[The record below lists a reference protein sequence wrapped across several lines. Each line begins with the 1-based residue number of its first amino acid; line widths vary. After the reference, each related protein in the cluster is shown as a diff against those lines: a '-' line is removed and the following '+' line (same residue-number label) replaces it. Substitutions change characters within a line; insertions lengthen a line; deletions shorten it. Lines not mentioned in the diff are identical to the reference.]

1 MNELLARVRVLLGAA
16 PTYLVALAAILT
28 IVVDELAPFADDPAI
43 AWVVRIL
50 GVILT
55 IVGVAVAIVRRVT
68 PVLPAER
75 GLLPPPAPGARPLD
89 AGRAT
94 LESVLVVLAIVVLAI
109 IAIRLIA

>member
-43 AWVVRIL
+43 AWVVRVL
-50 GVILT
+50 GVVLT

-68 PVLPAER
+68 PVVPAER
-75 GLLPPPAPGARPLD
+75 GLLPPPPPGARPD
-89 AGRAT
+89 AGRAD
-94 LESVLVVLAIVVLAI
+94 LETVLVVLAILVLAV
-109 IAIRLIA
+109 IAVRLL